1 MRSHLPFFE
10 TKRFLIREVMEKDLY
25 DMYEYSKIRE
35 VGYNAGWEPHISLSY
50 TKEVIKMFRKKY
62 LYSELGIFAIVI
74 KQTGKM
80 IGTCELHNYT
90 KGYKAELGYTVN
102 PAFQNQGVATEVSKA
117 LLEWGF
123 TDLGLKRIE
132 CNCLSDNLKSKRV
145 CEKLLFN
152 YEGLKKNGYQ
162 LFDGTIHDLE
172 CFGMTDT
179 DFRRIKENNLWKE
192 ID

>member
-90 KGYKAELGYTVN
+90 ERL
-102 PAFQNQGVATEVSKA
+102 
-117 LLEWGF
+117 
-123 TDLGLKRIE
+123 
-132 CNCLSDNLKSKRV
+132 C
-145 CEKLLFN
+145 CEKISRNNQASRRCGFGVITLLCASVS
-152 YEGLKKNGYQ
+152 Y
-162 LFDGTIHDLE
+162 
-172 CFGMTDT
+172 
-179 DFRRIKENNLWKE
+179 
-192 ID
+192 